1 MNDLMNSIRHGADA
15 FTNGMVTVFFDWLV
29 SIGVREETLNIILIG
44 GGISFVILIV
54 GGIAGIATLI
64 NKKGMINFS
73 MPSLPNFSLPKRQ
86 KRPKAAKGVIAEKVK
101 GPDPR
106 FAIFKKRR
114 ARNKFEDEPQ
124 PVMTQD
130 NSVHTLQDI
139 ERDMLA
145 LKELYEASHI
155 TVDVY
160 VAETRKLYQK
170 AQQYI

>member
-29 SIGVREETLNIILIG
+29 SIGVREDTLNIILIG

-64 NKKGMINFS
+64 SKKGMFS
-73 MPSLPNFSLPKRQ
+73 ITIPSLPNFSLPKRQ
-86 KRPKAAKGVIAEKVK
+86 KRPKAANVIAEKVK
-101 GPDPR
+101 GSDPR

-124 PVMTQD
+124 SVMNQD
-130 NSVHTLQDI
+130 SSVHTLQDI